1 MCFVISKVR
10 QFGVVIPDATKF
22 EAQYYFWSTFKNY
35 ARNMGQ
41 DILDPPNVAGWPAY
55 YQTPSFHE
63 MWIDTATYPERKV
76 YYENLSKSGIN
87 SGTYYFDAANKSILI
102 KEDHLGFVKSLDTP
116 EDPNALIDQSVELLF
131 GVPISQTVKDQ
142 LKTSFL
148 LQGQVSDHYWTDAY
162 LLYVSNPSTTDPAA
176 KKVPTILRDLFLDMQ
191 SAAEFHLC

>member
-1 MCFVISKVR
+1 
-10 QFGVVIPDATKF
+10 
-22 EAQYYFWSTFKNY
+22 
-35 ARNMGQ
+35 
-41 DILDPPNVAGWPAY
+41 
-55 YQTPSFHE
+55 